1 MIHPVSLIPVDQ
13 YPCQVWADSNS
24 NLIASAI
31 KARTKANYSHVMW
44 MVRPGVL
51 VTQGFTGY
59 REIQIGDYMKP
70 SNRLKF
76 IGLNGI
82 TNEGRK
88 AIYESIYKKLDGPWY
103 RKGYDFL
110 GIIGQLTGIKW
121 IQNPWKDF
129 CSEDVPFHL
138 KRALKNAPSEFSP
151 ELADAINGIAPEQS
165 PGSYDAYSKLHR
177 DVFPLIAKWEA
188 DD

>member
-1 MIHPVSLIPVDQ
+1 MVHPVSLIPANQ

-24 NLIASAI
+24 DVIASAI

-44 MVRPGVL
+44 MVRPGIL
-51 VTQGFTGY
+51 VSQGFTGY
-59 REIQIGDYMKP
+59 REIQIEDYMKP
-70 SNRLKF
+70 NNRLKF

-82 TNEGRK
+82 TEEGRHT
-88 AIYESIYKKLDGPWY
+88 IYESIYKKLRGPKY
-103 RKGYDFL
+103 RQWYDFL

-129 CSEDVPFHL
+129 CSEDMPMHL
-138 KRALKNAPSEFSP
+138 KRALAIAPQAFSP
-151 ELADAINGIAPEQS
+151 ELTKAINGIKKNIS
-165 PGSYDAYSKLHR
+165 PGELDNYSKFNR